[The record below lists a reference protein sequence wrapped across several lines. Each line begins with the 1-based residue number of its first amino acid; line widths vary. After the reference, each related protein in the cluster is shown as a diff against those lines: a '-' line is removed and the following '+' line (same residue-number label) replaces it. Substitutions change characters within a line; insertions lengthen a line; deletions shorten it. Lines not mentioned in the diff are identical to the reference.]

1 MNGRPTPVIC
11 MLCMRTHRHR
21 VSSHDRNDQRKTR
34 WENKE
39 AKQMQF
45 RSLHQRCYLT
55 KGERTIARV
64 DSNVATPEKGGYT
77 IKSKIKKKVKAQIE
91 VK

>member
-1 MNGRPTPVIC
+1 
-11 MLCMRTHRHR
+11 
-21 VSSHDRNDQRKTR
+21 
-34 WENKE
+34 
-39 AKQMQF
+39 MQF